1 MHCPACQKE
10 VSLGLRFCPHC
21 GAPQATDAQ
30 AHPLLGKLI
39 GQNFRLEELLGRG
52 AMGTI
57 FKATQLSLG
66 KAVVIKLLH
75 KHLAASTS
83 QTKRFEQEARAASII
98 AHPNVIQIIDFG
110 HADDGS
116 LFIAMEYVPG
126 VDLAELLFNSFPIDH
141 RRVIKIME
149 QICFALDEAHACGVL
164 HRDLKPE
171 NIMVS
176 DRRNMTDFVKVL
188 DFGIAKLQDE
198 VGGIDAYKTAAGVV
212 CGTPE
217 YMSPEQARGE
227 ELDGRTDLYALGV
240 LLFQLLTYK
249 LPFDGETALAVV
261 SKQLSDPPPRP
272 KDLVSGIPEGL
283 NALVLGLM
291 AKDRRHRPQSAMDVA
306 AELKRIDREIELE
319 RFRIQHSLEAFGVSS
334 DTGETIPEGYAAVR
348 SPQQS
353 SLLHAPPAS
362 PPTTEVS
369 RASTPLPAAGGFRV
383 PTRPRSKVKS
393 QGWAL
398 AVGVAIGVVVLG
410 VLAMTLL

>member
-1 MHCPACQKE
+1 M
-10 VSLGLRFCPHC
+10 
-21 GAPQATDAQ
+21 
-30 AHPLLGKLI
+30 LGKRI
-39 GQNFRLEELLGRG
+39 GSNFRLEELLGRG

-66 KAVVIKLLH
+66 KSVVIKLLH
-75 KHLAASTS
+75 KHLAGSTS
-83 QTKRFEQEARAASII
+83 QTKRFEQEARAASLVS
-98 AHPNVIQIIDFG
+98 HPNVIQIIDFG

-116 LFIAMEYVPG
+116 LYIAMEYVPG

-141 RRVIKIME
+141 RRVIKVTE
-149 QICFALDEAHACGVL
+149 QICYALDEAHACGVL

-171 NIMVS
+171 NIMVC

-227 ELDGRTDLYALGV
+227 ELDGRTDLYALGI

-272 KDLVSGIPEGL
+272 KDLVSDIPEGL

-306 AELKRIDREIELE
+306 AELKRIDREIELA
-319 RFRIQHSLEAFGVSS
+319 RFRVQHSLEAFGVSS
-334 DTGETIPEGYAAVR
+334 ETGETIPEGYAAVR
-348 SPQQS
+348 SSQKNSMLQVS
-353 SLLHAPPAS
+353 PAT
-362 PPTTEVS
+362 PPTTEVA
-369 RASTPLPAAGGFRV
+369 RPVTPLPAPGGFRTLNDHIDQ
-383 PTRPRSKVKS
+383 TRK
-393 QGWAL
+393 QGFAI
-398 AVGVAIGVVVLG
+398 AAGVAIGVVIVG
-410 VLAMTLL
+410 VLAMSLL

>member
-1 MHCPACQKE
+1 M
-10 VSLGLRFCPHC
+10 
-21 GAPQATDAQ
+21 
-30 AHPLLGKLI
+30 LGKLI
-39 GQNFRLEELLGRG
+39 GMNFRLEGILGRG

-57 FKATQLSLG
+57 FRATQLSLG
-66 KAVVIKLLH
+66 KSVVIKLLH

-83 QTKRFEQEARAASII
+83 QTKRFEQEARAASIVS
-98 AHPNVIQIIDFG
+98 HPNVIQIIDFG

-116 LFIAMEYVPG
+116 LYIAMEYVPG
-126 VDLAELLFNSFPIDH
+126 VDLAELLFNSYPIDH
-141 RRVIKIME
+141 RRVIKIVE
-149 QICFALDEAHACGVL
+149 QICYALDEAHACGVL

-227 ELDGRTDLYALGV
+227 ELDSRTDLYALGI

-249 LPFDGETALAVV
+249 LPFDGETPLAVV

-272 KDLVSGIPEGL
+272 RDLVSDIPEGL
-283 NALVLGLM
+283 SALILGLM

-306 AELKRIDREIELE
+306 AELKRIDRDIELE
-319 RFRIQHSLEAFGVSS
+319 RFRVQHSLEAFGVSS
-334 DTGETIPEGYAAVR
+334 DTGETIPEGYAAVH
-348 SPQQS
+348 S
-353 SLLHAPPAS
+353 SRDTSMLQEPS
-362 PPTTEVS
+362 TDTPTTEVPQPV
-369 RASTPLPAAGGFRV
+369 APLPRAGGFRL
-383 PTRPRSKVKS
+383 PTLHSKGARK
-393 QGWAL
+393 QGWVLAL
-398 AVGVAIGVVVLG
+398 GVALG
-410 VLAMTLL
+410 VIIVGALLMTLL

>member
-1 MHCPACQKE
+1 M
-10 VSLGLRFCPHC
+10 
-21 GAPQATDAQ
+21 
-30 AHPLLGKLI
+30 LGKLI
-39 GQNFRLEELLGRG
+39 GQNFRIEEILGRG

-83 QTKRFEQEARAASII
+83 QTKRFEQEARAASIVS
-98 AHPNVIQIIDFG
+98 HPNVIQIIDFG

-116 LFIAMEYVPG
+116 LYIAMEYVPG
-126 VDLAELLFNSFPIDH
+126 VDLAELLFNSFPVDH
-141 RRVIKIME
+141 RRVIKVME

-272 KDLVSGIPEGL
+272 KELVSDIPEGL
-283 NALVLGLM
+283 NTLVLGLM

-319 RFRIQHSLEAFGVSS
+319 RFRVQHSLEAFGVSS

-348 SPQQS
+348 SSQQAS
-353 SLLHAPPAS
+353 MLQVAPIS
-362 PPTTEVS
+362 PPTTEVA
-369 RASTPLPAAGGFRV
+369 RHGASLPSPGGFRV
-383 PTRPRSKVKS
+383 PTKHTGPSKQ
-393 QGWAL
+393 QGWAV
-398 AVGVAIGVVVLG
+398 AAGVAIGVVILG
-410 VLAMTLL
+410 VLVLTVL